1 MKFNWKTSTIGQK
14 IIFSSS
20 LVAILSLLL
29 PWADMG
35 LISVN
40 GFGQQGY
47 ILLIFYIYPL
57 IKILKQEPITKKYGI
72 ISSSLAALSSIAF
85 ALSKSVEVFG
95 TSVNLSGSGL
105 ILFILC
111 SITLM
116 IGIFIS
122 CKEDKTTNPE

>member
-1 MKFNWKTSTIGQK
+1 MKFNWKTSTLGQK
-14 IIFSSS
+14 IIFSST

-35 LISVN
+35 LTSVH

-72 ISSSLAALSSIAF
+72 ISSSLAVLSSIVFAF
-85 ALSKSVEVFG
+85 SKSVEVLG

-111 SITLM
+111 SIALL

-122 CKEDKTTNPE
+122 CKEDKTTNRG